1 MQEDFYEEDVDDK
14 RYIYNAFINSSV
26 TTNNSK
32 NRTFTAFDLY
42 PTTLAAMGATIDG
55 NKLGLGVNLFSDEK
69 TLIEMFGKEELN
81 KQLVGKSE
89 YYNQELLGDSYYE
102 MLDDVEDKSKLDE

>member
-1 MQEDFYEEDVDDK
+1 
-14 RYIYNAFINSSV
+14 
-26 TTNNSK
+26 
-32 NRTFTAFDLY
+32 
-42 PTTLAAMGATIDG
+42 MGATIDG

>member
-1 MQEDFYEEDVDDK
+1 MGVEPIYIDSHISLLPTSPANGPFWMEVNINFLRFAEDEHFLVPAKYLRK
-14 RYIYNAFINSSV
+14 
-26 TTNNSK
+26 
-32 NRTFTAFDLY
+32 
-42 PTTLAAMGATIDG
+42 
-55 NKLGLGVNLFSDEK
+55 K

-102 MLDDVEDKSKLDE
+102 MLDDVTDKSKLDE